1 MLTVLLVEDD
11 MDLALTIVEYLALEN
26 ITCDHCTNGVA
37 ALELVQQNNY
47 QVLLLD
53 INLPKMNGLSVCQQL
68 RNSGLDL
75 PVLMLTARDSL
86 QDKLAGFDAGTD
98 DYLVKPFELE
108 ELLVRIHALAKRRS
122 GQVKQLCCGDL
133 VLDLNSKQ
141 GFYQQQLLKLT
152 PTTFTLL
159 EQLMRASP
167 DPVSRQVLSQ
177 SVWGE
182 ELPDSNSLKVHM
194 FHLRKQL
201 SQCAGKELI
210 TTVTGFGFAIARQ
223 EQTDEN

>member
-1 MLTVLLVEDD
+1 MLSVLLVEDD
-11 MDLALTIVEYLALEN
+11 IDLALTIVEYLALDN

-37 ALELVQQNNY
+37 AIELVAKNSY

-53 INLPKMNGLSVCQQL
+53 INLPKMNGLSVCQKL
-68 RNSGLDL
+68 REQGQDL
-75 PVLMLTARDSL
+75 PVLMLTAKDSL

-108 ELLVRIHALAKRRS
+108 ELCARIQVLAKRRS
-122 GQVKQLCCGDL
+122 GQVKQLRCGDL
-133 VLDLNSKQ
+133 SLDLNSKQ
-141 GFYQQQLLKLT
+141 GFYQQQLVKLT
-152 PTTFTLL
+152 PTTFKLL

-167 DPVSRQVLSQ
+167 DPVSRQALSQ

-182 ELPDSNSLKVHM
+182 EQPDSNSLKVHM

-201 SQCAGKELI
+201 SQVANKELVS
-210 TTVTGFGFAIARQ
+210 TVTGFGFAIAP
-223 EQTDEN
+223 EE